1 MDRPT
6 KSTLASSGP
15 SRVWPLTEESFRQ
28 GVLTGKR
35 TTPEPETLSGHGASL
50 GHVASRR
57 QRTTSEHAASSGQVQ
72 SALGTP
78 QCLSKSPGVDPVT
91 AHAET
96 RMRESLQVVSAG
108 AARVQ
113 AVRPSA
119 NSQRTREISPPTNGI
134 PTAQLN
140 QLAMLPRSPSG
151 AASVGPQNVRAA
163 IGEESSTS
171 RRESQHC
178 PTGPCNNQIR
188 LLDRSAQARGSGSSP
203 PNPVTLTRV
212 PSNLTSVLGFFSRLP
227 GERQGLAGSSS
238 RSPSVPQTLCTFPT
252 VPPGTSSEIDESSR
266 SSPRAPG
273 SAAPSRRRPLST
285 PEKHT
290 GHLTRVPHGP
300 GAAAGS
306 SRSPPKSRF
315 RTINIGIEAEV
326 YLAPLAAERHA
337 ERETIA
343 HFAETLAAN
352 YNKQV
357 AARHPRMRKDIRPY
371 EYTGLYTEWCLVE
384 DDTLG
389 RGSQPC
395 NPFTSSLI
403 ST

>member
-6 KSTLASSGP
+6 KSTLASSGRSRGWP
-15 SRVWPLTEESFRQ
+15 STEASCRQ
-28 GVLTGKR
+28 GASTGKR
-35 TTPEPETLSGHGASL
+35 TTPEPETSSGHGASL

-57 QRTTSEHAASSGQVQ
+57 QRTTSEHAASSGQGQ
-72 SALGTP
+72 SALRTP
-78 QCLSKSPGVDPVT
+78 PCLSKCPGVDPVT
-91 AHAET
+91 AHAGK
-96 RMRESLQVVSAG
+96 RMRESLQIFSAG
-108 AARVQ
+108 AARIQ
-113 AVRPSA
+113 AVRSSA
-119 NSQRTREISPPTNGI
+119 GSQRTREISPPTNGI

-163 IGEESSTS
+163 TGEESSTS
-171 RRESQHC
+171 RREWQHC
-178 PTGPCNNQIR
+178 PAGPCNDQIR
-188 LLDRSAQARGSGSSP
+188 PSDRSAQARGSGSSP
-203 PNPVTLTRV
+203 PNRVTLTRV
-212 PSNLTSVLGFFSRLP
+212 PSNLSSVLEFFQRLP
-227 GERQGLAGSSS
+227 GEPQGHARSSS
-238 RSPSVPQTLCTFPT
+238 RSPSIPQNLCTFPT

-266 SSPRAPG
+266 SLPRAPG

-285 PEKHT
+285 PEQHA
-290 GHLTRVPHGP
+290 GHLTRVSHGP

-315 RTINIGIEAEV
+315 RTINIGIEAEF
-326 YLAPLAAERHA
+326 YLAPLDTERHA

-343 HFAETLAAN
+343 HFAETIAAN

-371 EYTGLYTEWCLVE
+371 EYKGPYTEWCLVE

-395 NPFTSSLI
+395 NPSTSSLI